1 MNKLN
6 NKRSKITLTQKNSI
20 AGLLF
25 ILPWLIGVIFF
36 FIKPFINVIL
46 YSFHDVPSS
55 GILRGSEFVGFDVF
69 KKVFTED
76 TTFIRSFFE
85 SILGIFATSIFVIF
99 FSIFVAIILKNE
111 FRGRTLVRAIFF
123 LPVIIATGPVLEII
137 NGDSVAQLMM
147 SGEGAS
153 MMFQVTSVEDILLQM
168 GLSQKI
174 TTLFSTMVS
183 EIFNLS
189 WKSGIQILL
198 FLAGLQN
205 VPNQL
210 YEAADVEGA
219 SGWEKFWRIT
229 FPMVTPILLL
239 NTIYTVIDGFTAYSN
254 VVIKQIVSQTQS
266 LRLSYA
272 SALGTT
278 YFAVVFLIIMV
289 IYLII
294 NRRSFYMEK

>member
-1 MNKLN
+1 M
-6 NKRSKITLTQKNSI
+6 SKIKNPKIKTTLSQKNSI

-25 ILPWLIGVIFF
+25 ILPWLIGVIYF
-36 FIKPFINVIL
+36 FIKPFITVVL
-46 YSFHDVPSS
+46 YSFHNVPTS
-55 GILRGSEFVGFDVF
+55 GMLSESKYVGLQNF
-69 KKVFTED
+69 KEVFTQD

-85 SILGIFATSIFVIF
+85 SILGIFLTSIFVIF

-123 LPVIIATGPVLEII
+123 LPVIIATGPVLDII
-137 NGDSVAQLMM
+137 NGDSISQLMM
-147 SGEGAS
+147 SGESAS
-153 MMFQVTSVEDILLQM
+153 MMFQVTSIEDILMDM
-168 GLSQKI
+168 GLSQEI

-205 VPNQL
+205 VPAHL
-210 YEAADVEGA
+210 YEAAEVEGA

-229 FPMVTPILLL
+229 FPMLTPILLL
-239 NTIYTVIDGFTAYSN
+239 NTVYTVIDGFTSYSN
-254 VVIKQIVSQTQS
+254 EVIQQIVAHTQK
-266 LRLSYA
+266 LKLAYA
-272 SALGTT
+272 SSLGTS

-294 NRRSFYMEK
+294 NRRSFYMQK